1 MSAKPSRRN
10 ARPTPGGAATTPTPA
25 APAGPAGEVTA
36 AATWLDSPDPRRRQL
51 GRWLLAG
58 IWVYV
63 AALWL
68 LALDQTFR
76 WGLFG

>member
-10 ARPTPGGAATTPTPA
+10 ARPTTVGATPPSAPATPAVAAGEGAA
-25 APAGPAGEVTA
+25 APS
-36 AATWLDSPDPRRRQL
+36 WLDSPDPRRRQL

-58 IWVYV
+58 IGVYI

-76 WGLFG
+76 WGIFS